1 MFRLRTLGAA
11 LLEGPEGTPA
21 SGAGQ
26 RRRIALLVLLATSRQ
41 GISRDRLVGLL
52 WPESPEDRARHALA
66 QLLYTLRRDLGGEV
80 ASGTATLLLDRT
92 RVGSDV
98 DEMEAALE
106 EGDLER
112 AVELYRGPFLD
123 GFYLSG
129 CPDFE
134 RWVEEERAR
143 IGHRIEDAF
152 DRLARGAH
160 EAADPAAEAR
170 WLTRRSLL
178 TPLDARVA
186 SSLIRA
192 LAASGNLT
200 GALQYARQHEARV
213 REELGCG
220 PDPAVVALVQELE
233 SAAPPGAAP
242 RRVRAPRREPVA
254 EGPPPSPSP
263 PVDVASSDPERED
276 RRTAAALR
284 RIAAAAVGLLV
295 IAGLAAIAMSLV
307 APQTGE
313 ARGWALI
320 ADVENATGDP
330 VFDRTVPVA
339 LAASLAQSRTVW
351 VVPPARIQTALARM
365 RRAGADSVLDESL
378 AREIARREGV
388 AVVLVPSVVGVDSS
402 YEIGVRLVDPTTGG
416 ILDATTVRAARRADV
431 IDALDRLGR
440 QVRRR
445 LGEPFLYVAGHTVP
459 LPWVTTHSLEALELY
474 AEGSRA
480 FEANRLGDAESEW
493 KGAVAI
499 DSTFASALASLGA
512 YYYWVNRPTEGDV
525 WFTRALAHIG
535 SLPERDQVL
544 VRARADGWR
553 GNRASS
559 IHLLQ
564 VYLDGHPDDIDVLGM
579 LAYDLTRTK
588 RSEEAAAVL
597 ERLVALDS
605 TNHVTLI
612 NLATAERQLRRY
624 PQALAHYRRAFAL
637 MPSLET
643 ANNNLNLE
651 YGSAFV
657 SAGQTDSAAAVFA
670 RMLDGNALTRAR
682 GLRSLAFL
690 DMYGGGYAAACAH
703 LRDALSLLPPATA
716 AVSIVRDR
724 LLLAGALELRGDPA
738 AAGAQIDSAWTLTNA
753 IDAEPTILYWV
764 GKALARTG
772 DAERAAGLRVAL
784 RSRVH
789 EGSATDLAA
798 SEGLEGEVLVARH
811 RATEAVPHLEAALR
825 ADSSNV
831 TLESLAN
838 ALAMAGQLGRA
849 DTLYRTLAETPS
861 FGWEGQEPW
870 HVALYRAGQLEE
882 RLGQTAAAIEAYEG
896 FLELWREAD
905 PTLPAVADARA
916 RAVHLRAAAGAR

>member
-11 LLEGPEGTPA
+11 LLEGPEGAPA

-26 RRRIALLVLLATSRQ
+26 RRRIALLVLLATSRR

-92 RVGSDV
+92 RVSSDV

-143 IGHRIEDAF
+143 IGHRIEDAY
-152 DRLARGAH
+152 DRLARSAH

-213 REELGCG
+213 RDELGCA

-233 SAAPPGAAP
+233 SAAPPQAA
-242 RRVRAPRREPVA
+242 RRVRAPRYEPA
-254 EGPPPSPSP
+254 AGEPPPGAPPPSGETP
-263 PVDVASSDPERED
+263 DPERAD

-307 APQTGE
+307 APPTGE

-330 VFDRTVPVA
+330 IFDRTVPVA

-351 VVPPARIQTALARM
+351 VVPPARIQTALERM
-365 RRAGADSVLDESL
+365 RRAGADSVLDEPL

-388 AVVLVPSVVGVDSS
+388 AVVLVPSVVSVDGS

-480 FEANRLGDAESEW
+480 FEANRLSDAESEW

-512 YYYWVNRPTEGDV
+512 YYYWVNRPTEGDI

-553 GNRASS
+553 GNRVSS

-564 VYLDGHPDDIDVLGM
+564 VYLDGHPDDIDALGM
-579 LAYDLTRTK
+579 LAYDLTRAR
-588 RSEEAAAVL
+588 RSEEAATVL
-597 ERLVALDS
+597 TRLVALDS

-612 NLATAERQLRRY
+612 NLATAERQLGRY
-624 PQALAHYRRAFAL
+624 PQALAQYRRAFAL

-657 SAGQTDSAAAVFA
+657 SAGQPDSAAAVFA
-670 RMLDGNALTRAR
+670 RMLDGDPLTRAR

-690 DMYGGGYAAACAH
+690 DMYEGGYAAACAH

-798 SEGLEGEVLVARH
+798 SEGLEGEVLVATR
-811 RATEAVPHLEAALR
+811 RATEAVPHLEAAFR

-831 TLESLAN
+831 TLESLAH
-838 ALAMAGQLGRA
+838 ALVMAGQLGRA
-849 DTLYRTLAETPS
+849 DSLYRALAETPS

-870 HVALYRAGQLEE
+870 HLALYRAGHLEE
-882 RLGQTAAAIEAYEG
+882 RLGQSAAAVEAYEA
-896 FLELWREAD
+896 FLELWPAAD
-905 PTLPAVADARA
+905 PTLPAVVDARD
-916 RAVHLRAAAGAR
+916 RAAHLRAAAGPR